1 MKRLAALQRKK
12 SKLVVGLI
20 SGTSADGIDAALV
33 RIDGSGTATRLKLLA
48 YDTYPYPKGF
58 RELVLRNSLPGT
70 GSVDLLARLNIL
82 HAQFFADAV
91 NKIAKEARISLS
103 NIDLIGSHGQTVHH
117 LPNPYRMFGKAVR
130 ATLQIGDP
138 STIAQLTGIP
148 TVGNFRT
155 ADMAVG
161 GQGAPLAP
169 YFDFIVCRSKTK
181 NRLLLNLG
189 GIANF
194 TVLPKNC
201 SMNDVIAFDTGP
213 SNMVVDALMQR
224 FFKQQYDAGGR
235 VALRG
240 TVVPRL
246 LSWMMSHP
254 YLRLHPPKSTGREE
268 FGTMFMKEIL
278 KRATG
283 IKKEDLIATATEFT
297 ALSIF
302 DQYKRFISTRM
313 KVDEVL
319 ASGGGIHNSAIM
331 ASLARHFAPAVVKPI
346 EKIGVSSDAKE
357 AVLFA
362 LLANETIAE
371 QPSNIPSVTGAARPV
386 ILGQICLP

>member
-1 MKRLAALQRKK
+1 
-12 SKLVVGLI
+12 
-20 SGTSADGIDAALV
+20 
-33 RIDGSGTATRLKLLA
+33 
-48 YDTYPYPKGF
+48 
-58 RELVLRNSLPGT
+58 
-70 GSVDLLARLNIL
+70 
-82 HAQFFADAV
+82 
-91 NKIAKEARISLS
+91 
-103 NIDLIGSHGQTVHH
+103 
-117 LPNPYRMFGKAVR
+117 
-130 ATLQIGDP
+130 
-138 STIAQLTGIP
+138 
-148 TVGNFRT
+148 
-155 ADMAVG
+155 
-161 GQGAPLAP
+161 
-169 YFDFIVCRSKTK
+169 
-181 NRLLLNLG
+181 LLNLG

>member
-246 LSWMMSHP
+246 LSWMMTHP